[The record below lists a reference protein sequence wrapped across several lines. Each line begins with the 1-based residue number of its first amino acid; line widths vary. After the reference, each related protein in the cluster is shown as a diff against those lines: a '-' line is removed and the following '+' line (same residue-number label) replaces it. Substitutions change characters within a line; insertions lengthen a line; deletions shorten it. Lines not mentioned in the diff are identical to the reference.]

1 MVTLKDVTASTWATL
16 SNPPNGTAV
25 PAEPSGYCL
34 QDVTRCKKETADR
47 VGATPHFARN
57 RDWHP
62 GPLPRIDKP
71 IAWPFLKSPIFRRS
85 AFAKWDVL
93 NLAFVPQP
101 VAGYTVKVYSVTYD
115 AGRELPPQ
123 FVAVAYPMDLDIS
136 KPPPFLVHY
145 KHIPGQGKKETRFVH
160 FRPLGWDWLY
170 YDIWNW
176 WVYNAGQS
184 PGTTQVL
191 VDMPFLSDQQF
202 SFGFPYQLRQANKQ
216 YVIVLPQ
223 VSRVFDETK
232 QLRDYQLYSAS
243 VMRQI
248 LVAIQKDI
256 LSIKDDTLSHVAIS
270 ANSSGCQVFAKF
282 LTDNMAAMKR
292 NPKIEAF
299 MNDEFNE
306 IFILDPGADFV
317 DGMIAPIGRWMKL
330 TGRRGNFK
338 GKCVRFY
345 TRTYPQSATL
355 LTGEKGN
362 PFKRGRN
369 GLWESPAKTV
379 SVVYLPFDSSGDDVW
394 QQTYDEFLPSG
405 RLRVSNFDFVHHAI
419 PALFL
424 TDAAAR
430 SLYV

>member
-1 MVTLKDVTASTWATL
+1 MVTLTDVTASTWTTL

-25 PAEPSGYCL
+25 PTEPSGHCL
-34 QDVTRCKKETADR
+34 RDVGTCKKETADR
-47 VGATPHFARN
+47 VNAKAHFSRN
-57 RDWHP
+57 RDWNP
-62 GPLPRIDKP
+62 RPLPNISKP

-101 VAGYTVKVYSVTYD
+101 VAGYTVKIYKVTYGTRGD
-115 AGRELPPQ
+115 VPPQ
-123 FVAVAYPMDLDIS
+123 FVAVAFPMDLDIS

-145 KHIPGQGKKETRFVH
+145 KHVPGQAKEHETRFVH
-160 FRPLGWDWLY
+160 FRPFGWDWLY
-170 YDIWNW
+170 FDIWNW
-176 WVYNAGQS
+176 FVYNAPPPGTS
-184 PGTTQVL
+184 PGL
-191 VDMPFLSDQQF
+191 LDMPFQSSQQF

-223 VSRVFDETK
+223 ISREFGADK

-243 VMRQI
+243 VLREV

-256 LSIKDDTLSHVAIS
+256 LSLEENTLSHVAIS

-282 LTDNMAAMKR
+282 LVDNIAAAAR
-292 NPKIEAF
+292 NPATETF
-299 MNDEFNE
+299 MNDELNE
-306 IFILDPGADFV
+306 VFILDPGGDFV

-330 TGRRGNFK
+330 SSRRGGFK

-345 TRTYPQSATL
+345 SHGYPRTATV
-355 LTGEKGN
+355 LTGEKSN
-362 PFKRGRN
+362 PFTRGRN
-369 GLWESPAKTV
+369 GFWESPARTV
-379 SVVYLPFDSSGDDVW
+379 SMAYLPFDRSGDDVW
-394 QQTYDEFLPSG
+394 QQTYDESQPDG
-405 RLRVSNFDFVHHAI
+405 RLMVNNFGFVHHVI
-419 PALFL
+419 PALCL